1 MLDFE
6 QMLRKYC
13 IQHPGTGLDS
23 AVRTLLKQEA
33 KNRMQIMR
41 LHPNVIGD
49 FMQRDVLNRS
59 EADEGGLCCLTMEEE
74 QMVKN
79 WESEN
84 RHLVYHVLKNKL
96 SNTGQ
101 VYSLF
106 YVSGE
111 TSEWNS
117 ARESLRDGWPLV
129 YGMNITYPFF
139 SEFGIIRIESRYGR
153 IIRLE

>member
-1 MLDFE
+1 MLEFE

-13 IQHPGTGLDS
+13 MQHPGTGLDS

-33 KNRMQIMR
+33 KNWMQIMC

-59 EADEGGLCCLTMEEE
+59 ETDKGSLYCLTREEE

-79 WESEN
+79 WESEYK
-84 RHLVYHVLKNKL
+84 RLVYHVLKNKM

-106 YVSGE
+106 YVTSE

-117 ARESLRDGWPLV
+117 ARESLREGWPLV
-129 YGMNITYPFF
+129 YGMNTTYPFF
-139 SEFGIIRIESRYGR
+139 SEFGIIRIESRYGGV
-153 IIRLE
+153 IRLE